1 MKTYVFIDIDTQI
14 DFIHDLG
21 NLAVPGAE
29 ALRDNLKA
37 LTDFALANKIKII
50 ASTDAHSPD
59 DSEFEIFPK
68 MLDIFQILINYV
80 YGVHRD
86 NHLI

>member
-29 ALRDNLKA
+29 ALRENLKA

-50 ASTDAHSPD
+50 VDH
-59 DSEFEIFPK
+59 K
-68 MLDIFQILINYV
+68 HWL
-80 YGVHRD
+80 
-86 NHLI
+86 